1 MELDQLGAI
10 GDLIVPVNQTK
21 KKVVN
26 DNGRGRFDDGQ
37 TRTNQKP
44 EMRPLGYDITYLW
57 YHFSDIIFFSA
68 KQNLINFK
76 AHVEKCL
83 PRVDLE
89 HRIWRVLFRV

>member
-44 EMRPLGYDITYLW
+44 EMRPLGYDIYL
-57 YHFSDIIFFSA
+57 YLLVIFTMYFSA

-83 PRVDLE
+83 PHVASE
-89 HRIWRVLFRV
+89 HRTWRDLYRV